1 MKSTYF
7 IIKNVLFYSK
17 RFAISLSF
25 EFEWYDLF
33 KGLRLTHF
41 STCASLRDVFEW
53 FDLFKGLVVKLTS
66 MSILLREFC
75 YAKHRRGDNVM
86 AHPGAMRGYVRLVTF
101 LPSMWRDLFKG
112 LRRHYHNNLSFPI
125 FKFEWFD
132 LFKGLVVRLTSMS
145 ILLREFCYAKHR
157 RGIMWWHIQV
167 PCVDM

>member
-75 YAKHRRGDNVM
+75 D
-86 AHPGAMRGYVRLVTF
+86 
-101 LPSMWRDLFKG
+101 
-112 LRRHYHNNLSFPI
+112 
-125 FKFEWFD
+125 
-132 LFKGLVVRLTSMS
+132 
-145 ILLREFCYAKHR
+145 AKHR
-157 RGIMWWHIQV
+157 RGIMWWHIRV
-167 PCVDM
+167 PCVEYARRSRLAEYVMWPVYGIKTDNYYHYRLGLILVFEWFDLFKGLRRFY